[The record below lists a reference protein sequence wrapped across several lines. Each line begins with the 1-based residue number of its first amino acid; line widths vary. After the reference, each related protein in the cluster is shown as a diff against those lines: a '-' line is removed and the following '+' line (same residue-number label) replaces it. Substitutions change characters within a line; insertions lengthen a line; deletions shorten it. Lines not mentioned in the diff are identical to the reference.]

1 MAVLLFVLPA
11 VKELYGPFWS
21 AIVAEMKRTGAES
34 DLYALHA
41 NLSILSL
48 LRKSYMLESNDDLL
62 DAWNENKTAV
72 ANWLV
77 DLLLHAQGKH
87 PASFACIEESCPYVG
102 YNSASRKDPDAS
114 FVNFSPLLMT

>member
-21 AIVAEMKRTGAES
+21 AIVDEMKRTGAES

-41 NLSILSL
+41 SLRVLSL

-62 DAWNENKTAV
+62 DAWNENKAAV
-72 ANWLV
+72 VNWLV
-77 DLLLHAQGKH
+77 DLLWHAQGRH
-87 PASFACIEESCPYVG
+87 PASFACIEESYPHDG
-102 YNSASRKDPDAS
+102 YNSASRKDLDAS
-114 FVNFSPLLMT
+114 FVIFSPLLIT